1 MAKTRLLIS
10 SLHGTTPTLNWSAG
24 GNNPY
29 AISTAVGPFGQ
40 IAVAGMNSDSV
51 EGRDFRELG
60 GYALVFDRGRGLNLM
75 VLSSRFPA
83 IDPENLASNERR
95 SVRSQKED
103 CLRNLFR
110 TPHAFK
116 RNTGD

>member
-40 IAVAGMNSDSV
+40 IAVAGVKSDSV
-51 EGRDFRELG
+51 EGRGFRELG
-60 GYALVFDRGRGLNLM
+60 GFAIVFDQARDLNLM
-75 VLSSRFPA
+75 VLSSHFPA
-83 IDPENLASNERR
+83 VDPENLASNERR

-103 CLRNLFR
+103 RLRNLFR
-110 TPHAFK
+110 TSHAF
-116 RNTGD
+116 